1 MRSQKALLGL
11 QPPTGRLMNNTR
23 IADILA
29 ELPEA
34 DRAAAAKHMAKI
46 ELALNVLYGVNC
58 DMLSASSKC
67 EHN

>member
-1 MRSQKALLGL
+1 
-11 QPPTGRLMNNTR
+11 MNNTR